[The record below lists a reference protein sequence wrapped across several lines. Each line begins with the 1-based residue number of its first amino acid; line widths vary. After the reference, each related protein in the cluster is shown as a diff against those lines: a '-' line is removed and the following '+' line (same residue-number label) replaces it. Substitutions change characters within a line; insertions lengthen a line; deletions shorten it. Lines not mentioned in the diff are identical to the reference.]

1 MAGDASNTPAP
12 KPKFGLVSK
21 GFDVSK
27 VDHLEIVQ
35 TKPISFHEA
44 KPENAKKG
52 WKYDSKNDTKL
63 SVGLIVPE
71 ATAAG
76 ISAYME
82 FYSTNGPKHDG
93 SAKDGAEFVA
103 ECVRKRISD
112 NVNSYLDSASTDL
125 ATRFLPAISRMGFVD
140 ENEAR
145 AARFLAWTV
154 DNPGKQ
160 PGPAE
165 MKEIFGDVS

>member
-1 MAGDASNTPAP
+1 MADASNTPAP
-12 KPKFGLVSK
+12 KPKFGLVPKS
-21 GFDVSK
+21 FDVSN

-35 TKPISFHEA
+35 TKPISFHEP
-44 KPENAKKG
+44 KPEKAPKG
-52 WKYDSKNDTKL
+52 WKYDSKNDQKF
-63 SVGLIVPE
+63 SVGLVVPE

-112 NVNSYLDSASTDL
+112 NVNSYLDSGAIDL
-125 ATRFLPAISRMGFVD
+125 APRFLPAISRLGFVD

-145 AARFLAWTV
+145 ASRFLAWTV
-154 DNPGKQ
+154 ANPGKQ
-160 PGPAE
+160 PGPTE
-165 MKEIFGDVS
+165 MKEIFGTVA